1 MTQVPVGQPAL
12 EAPPQPIPISGSWP
26 WLIAGVVAMT
36 FFGILGVVLIAI
48 FVDENVVQLIATV
61 LSLIVPTVAALLA
74 MLKSAEASTKVD
86 TLHVAV
92 NSRLSQ
98 LLEQTTIAQHAIG
111 KSEGLIE
118 AASVH
123 QTPIIPLG
131 LVAAVEANTEARI
144 AANTQPEAGP

>member
-1 MTQVPVGQPAL
+1 MTA
-12 EAPPQPIPISGSWP
+12 
-26 WLIAGVVAMT
+26 
-36 FFGILGVVLIAI
+36 FGIIGILLIAI

-61 LSLIVPTVAALLA
+61 LSLIVPTVGALLA

-86 TLHVAV
+86 MLHVAV

-123 QTPIIPLG
+123 QAPLIAAG
-131 LVAAVEANTEARI
+131 LIAAVEANTEARI
-144 AANTQPEAGP
+144 AAKTPPEAGP

>member
-12 EAPPQPIPISGSWP
+12 EEPPRPIPISGSWP

-36 FFGILGVVLIAI
+36 FFGIIGVVLIAI

-118 AASVH
+118 AARVNGPDPTL
-123 QTPIIPLG
+123 QAI
-131 LVAAVEANTEARI
+131 EANTAAT
-144 AANTQPEAGP
+144 AANTEPEARP